1 MTACQTAQSQKER
14 EHFGK
19 LSLAMHNGGGVID
32 ATLTNVAYVPGVRF
46 NLCSMHGVMP
56 KYNEMLDSAGVHL
69 LGGRSR

>member
-1 MTACQTAQSQKER
+1 
-14 EHFGK
+14 
-19 LSLAMHNGGGVID
+19 MHNGGGVID